1 MRNEPYR
8 YPAFVFLGICEVANA
23 ESFHPSRRKDGAPVA
38 LEINARLG
46 ANIRNTPEAPEAVP
60 TIL

>member
-8 YPAFVFLGICEVANA
+8 YPAFVFLAICEVANA
-23 ESFHPSRRKDGAPVA
+23 ESFHLYRRKDGELLV
-38 LEINARLG
+38 LEINACLG